1 MSPLLRAMLPHLVGA
16 AVIAASALGVRWYGA
31 SQYQAGAAKAN
42 ADHMLAELTEFKTQ
56 TVRLAGVSNSLESAL
71 AALRQAKPKAIE
83 RYTYVEMQ
91 SPLPADC
98 RIDAERLRHIN
109 QAGRLANTAGQ
120 PGAAVPASRGS
131 VQ

>member
-1 MSPLLRAMLPHLVGA
+1 MNPLLRAMLPHLVGA
-16 AVIAASALGVRWYGA
+16 AVIAGSALGVRWYGA
-31 SQYQAGAAKAN
+31 TQYQAGAAKAN
-42 ADHMLAELTEFKTQ
+42 ADYMLAELTEFKTQ
-56 TVRLAGVSNSLESAL
+56 AVRLAGVSNSLESAL

-83 RYTYVEMQ
+83 RYTHVEMQ